1 MRIFFGGRIMKIKN
15 IIAAALLGL
24 TSIAG
29 LSSIFVNQNTASE
42 VKAVDEE
49 ATSRIF
55 LGVDRNHTMSD
66 PQNYL
71 CSEGVKAVIWGFNGD
86 YSETEANGTLYDVT
100 IISSCFAVSYVN
112 PSYKYFRVFRTPNS
126 TEAGVHSLEGITK
139 YNLNNTIMQRT
150 SVSNTITVYD
160 WNYADFGLG
169 LNNDY
174 IQYIPQGTT
183 ITLEYEECDIDWLDA
198 NATHYFATYFQ
209 FSDMFSYETTF
220 TKMEKVEGQNK
231 LSGTTTKDLYCTGI
245 IFTRNDPN
253 GPQYSWDSKWNQ
265 SSNQMDVT
273 GSGNFKLFEGK
284 INDVYN
290 CASIDDLEDAEV
302 FAQDFLNIMT
312 CDGETR
318 TFVNDDWGNFFYANF
333 REKSVSFKQ
342 LLKYSEGAI
351 ESTCLRKVMIYRYD
365 YILFFR
371 GYPLY
376 DWLERSDSPNKS
388 FAISNP
394 IAHIADVNLSSNTT
408 TTIVVVAIV
417 ATLSFVALFAVRK
430 KKVTK

>member
-1 MRIFFGGRIMKIKN
+1 MKIKN
-15 IIAAALLGL
+15 IIATTLLGL
-24 TSIAG
+24 ASMAG
-29 LSSIFVNQNTASE
+29 LSSVFISQSSVSQ
-42 VKAVDEE
+42 VKAADEE

-55 LGVDRNHTMSD
+55 LGVDEYHQMSD

-71 CSEGVKAVIWGFNGD
+71 CAEGVKAVIWGFNGE

-139 YNLNNTIMQRT
+139 YNLNNKVMQRT
-150 SVSNTITVYD
+150 SVSNTITVRD
-160 WNYADFGLG
+160 WNYAEFCYG
-169 LNNDY
+169 LNDNY
-174 IQYIPQGTT
+174 IQFIPQGTT
-183 ITLEYEECDIDWLDA
+183 FTLDYEDCDINWLDA

-209 FSDMFSYETTF
+209 FSDMFAYESTF
-220 TKMEKVEGQNK
+220 TKMEKIEGQNK
-231 LSGTTTKDLYCTGI
+231 LSGTTTKDLYCTGV

-290 CASIDDLEDAEV
+290 CASIEDLEDAEI
-302 FAQDFLNIMT
+302 FAQDFLNTMT
-312 CDGETR
+312 CDGETK
-318 TFVNDDWGNFFYANF
+318 TFHNDDWGNFFYANYK
-333 REKSVSFKQ
+333 EKSVSFKQ
-342 LLKYSEGAI
+342 LLKNSEGAL
-351 ESTCLRKVMIYRYD
+351 ESTCLRKVMVYRYD

-371 GYPLY
+371 GYPFY
-376 DWLERSDSPNKS
+376 DWLERAESPNRAFLVNNTS
-388 FAISNP
+388 TSTISY
-394 IAHIADVNLSSNTT
+394 DLSSDNTPML
-408 TTIVVVAIV
+408 IVVAAI
-417 ATLSFVALFAVRK
+417 AALSLTTLLIIK
-430 KKVTK
+430 KKKGR